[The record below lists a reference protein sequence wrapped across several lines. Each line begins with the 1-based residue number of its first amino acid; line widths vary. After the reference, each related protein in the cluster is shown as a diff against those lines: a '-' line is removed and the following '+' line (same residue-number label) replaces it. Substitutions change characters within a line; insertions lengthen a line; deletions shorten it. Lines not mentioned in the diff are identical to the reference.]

1 MNWIKTALKALLTLA
16 VVLGTF
22 SALLK
27 YAPVPYVW
35 MALES
40 LILLSIAAVKARSQT
55 MKAVAFN
62 LAFTAFA
69 LGAAEVYM
77 SGAWG
82 IMSGK
87 QPCILIYQGEGSFYT
102 SFYNPDELRG
112 YTAKPLQH
120 ARSKLTTMDNQ
131 VIYDVFY
138 STDQYGLRV
147 TPPNDNPNSIP
158 IVFFGCSF
166 TFGDGVSDDETLPY
180 VFQVGSKNEYKAYN
194 FGLNGY
200 GPHQML
206 RIIESGLIERVLGKN
221 PDVAI
226 YGVLTDHI
234 GRCNGNYPYDVSGP
248 KYVLNDKNEVE
259 FAGKFVDSKVY
270 RFMLHQLDKSY
281 LIRRI
286 LLFTLSHK
294 RNTKDMDLFT
304 GIVAKSRDLLMSK
317 YNCRFYVLVWT
328 WNDGVDKDVPYIIS
342 ELEHKNMEVIIVKDI
357 LDRFNDDPAKYYLH
371 ECDGHPSALAYKRVS
386 DYLLDYLHNVPN
398 ALKGSANEH
407 FD

>member
-1 MNWIKTALKALLTLA
+1 MNWIKTALKALLILA
-16 VVLGTF
+16 AVLGTF
-22 SALLK
+22 AALLK
-27 YAPVPYVW
+27 YASVPYAW
-35 MALES
+35 IALES
-40 LILLSIAAVKARSQT
+40 LILLSIAAVKVRSQT

-62 LAFTAFA
+62 LAFTALA

-77 SGAWG
+77 SGACG
-82 IMSGK
+82 ILSGK
-87 QPCILIYQGEGSFYT
+87 QPCITIKQGEGSFYT
-102 SFYNPDELRG
+102 SFYNSDELRG

-120 ARSKLTTMDNQ
+120 ARSKLTTLDHQ
-131 VIYDVFY
+131 VIYDVVY

-158 IVFFGCSF
+158 ILFFGCSF
-166 TFGDGVSDDETLPY
+166 TFGDGVNDDEALPY

-194 FGLNGY
+194 FALNGY

-206 RIIESGLIERVLGKN
+206 RIIESGLIERVLGKS

-234 GRCNGNYPYDVSGP
+234 ERCNGNYPYDVSGP

-259 FAGKFVDSKVY
+259 FAGKLDESKAY

-281 LIRRI
+281 VIRRI
-286 LLFTLSHK
+286 LLITLSHK
-294 RNTKDMDLFT
+294 RTTKDIDLFI
-304 GIVAKSRDLLMSK
+304 GILAKSRDLLMSK

-328 WNDGVDKDVPYIIS
+328 WGNEEDKDVPYIRS
-342 ELEHKNMEVIIVKDI
+342 ELEKKNIRVIATKDI
-357 LDRFNDDPAKYYLH
+357 FTKFNDGSAKYYLH

-386 DYLLDYLHNVPN
+386 DYLLDYVHNAPYP
-398 ALKGSANEH
+398 LKGSANEH
-407 FD
+407 VD